1 MKAGAVVV
9 VSLLLAAAEPARAG
23 APSVDCGAEAAA
35 LREGLTREAHRA
47 HLWNTIW
54 GITFSVSA
62 VGSAAAGYYNFPK
75 HELQAGL
82 YVSAGKA
89 TIAALGRWVTPLSL
103 SVPPATGD
111 ACADLDALHAAIK
124 RNAKK
129 EKVAFFLN
137 HIGGIVLNVAGGFI
151 VYHYSTVGQTAL
163 SVGGGYGI
171 GLLATYTMPRESWH
185 RYRDRDWDLPA
196 AAPQPT
202 LTVIPTQG
210 GAFVSVG
217 GAF

>member
-1 MKAGAVVV
+1 MKAGVLVVV
-9 VSLLLAAAEPARAG
+9 CLAVAARPAHASEPS
-23 APSVDCGAEAAA
+23 PDCGEEAAT
-35 LREGLTREAHRA
+35 LRQALTREAHRA

-62 VGSAAAGYYNFPK
+62 VGSAVAGYYDFPK

-89 TIAALGRWVTPLSL
+89 TIAALGRWVTPLSIQ
-103 SVPPATGD
+103 VPAPSSD

-124 RNAKK
+124 RAAKK
-129 EKVAFFLN
+129 EKVGFFLN
-137 HIGGIVLNVAGGFI
+137 HIGGILLNVGGGLI
-151 VYHYSTVGQTAL
+151 VYHYSTGGQTAL
-163 SVGGGYGI
+163 SVGGGYTV

-196 AAPQPT
+196 PAPQPT
-202 LTVIPTQG
+202 LSVTPTPGGLFVSLG
-210 GAFVSVG
+210 GAF
-217 GAF
+217 